1 MTSTRQSATPSAY
14 APALI
19 WAVMAMLS
27 SFACLSIPGSALAQ
41 ETKPV
46 FRAGASTSNISPP
59 LDSSLNG
66 GFQDRKAQFI
76 HDELHAR
83 TIVLDDGKSR
93 LAFIVC
99 DLCMIPRSLVLDA
112 KEQIRQA
119 TGIAPENVVIS
130 ATHTHSAPTCDSVF
144 QSDPSE
150 AYRQFLAK
158 RIADGTRRAVHNLVA
173 ARIGWGM
180 GRNTTQA
187 HNRRWKMKPGTI
199 PPNPFGQV
207 DQVQM
212 NPPVASPNL
221 VEPAGPIDP
230 EVAVLSLRRLDG
242 SQIAL
247 LANFALHYVGDT
259 GPGHVSA
266 DYFGAFADRVQEL
279 MSADRRD
286 PPFVAIL
293 SNGTCGDINNINF
306 RQPRKAGPAYS
317 RIRAVADELA
327 REAVRV
333 ASEIR
338 YRDHVTLDA
347 RATTIELGVRRPD
360 EAELE
365 RARAI
370 VARAKGP
377 EMKTSEEVYA
387 REALKL
393 KDYPAAVP
401 VTLAALRVGD
411 LAVLAIPCEVFVE
424 IGLELKRTSPFEPT
438 FTIELANGYNGYLPT
453 EKHHAL
459 GGYETWRARSSYLEV
474 GASTKIVGEIQGLL
488 KELASQRPLND
499 TRSLPAKPSQP
510 AQ

>member
-1 MTSTRQSATPSAY
+1 MTPLQLIVRLPVAVWKLTGLASLASIGWLLLAVSSHAQQS
-14 APALI
+14 
-19 WAVMAMLS
+19 
-27 SFACLSIPGSALAQ
+27 
-41 ETKPV
+41 KPM

-59 LDSSLNG
+59 LGSSLNG

-83 TIVLDDGKSR
+83 TIVLDDGKST

-99 DLCMIPRSLVLDA
+99 DLCMIPRSVVLDA

-119 TGIAPENVVIS
+119 TGIPPENVVIS

-150 AYRQFLAK
+150 VYRQFLAN
-158 RIADGTRRAVHNLVA
+158 RIADGARRAVFNLTE

-180 GRNTTQA
+180 GRNTTQS
-187 HNRRWKMKPGTI
+187 HNRRWRMKPGTI
-199 PPNPFGQV
+199 PPNPFGEV

-230 EVAVLSLRRLDG
+230 DVAVVSLRRPDG
-242 SQIAL
+242 SPIAL

-279 MSADRRD
+279 LSADRRD

-293 SNGTCGDINNINF
+293 SNGTSGDINNINF
-306 RQPRKAGPAYS
+306 REPRQPGPAYS

-333 ASEIR
+333 AEEIR
-338 YRDHVTLDA
+338 YRDQVTLDA
-347 RATTIELGVRRPD
+347 RATTIELGVRRPNA
-360 EAELE
+360 AELE
-365 RARAI
+365 RAEAI
-370 VARAKGP
+370 IAKVKGR
-377 EMKTSEEVYA
+377 EMRTSEEVYA

-393 KDYPAAVP
+393 KDYPATVP
-401 VTLAALRVGD
+401 VTLAALRVGE
-411 LAVLAIPCEVFVE
+411 LAILAIPCEVFVE
-424 IGLELKRTSPFEPT
+424 IGLELKRTSPFKPT

-474 GASTKIVGEIQGLL
+474 GASSRIIREIQALL
-488 KELASQRPLND
+488 KELASPSPNAGAS
-499 TRSLPAKPSQP
+499 SLPNLRDQ
-510 AQ
+510 Q